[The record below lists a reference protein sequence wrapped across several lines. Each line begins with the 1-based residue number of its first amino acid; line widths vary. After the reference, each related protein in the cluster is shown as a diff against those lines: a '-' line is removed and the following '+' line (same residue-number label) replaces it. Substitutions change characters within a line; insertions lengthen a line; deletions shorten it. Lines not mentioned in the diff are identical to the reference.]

1 MKRIVITTMS
11 GLAFSTG
18 ACSPTDEPVKT
29 EEPTPVPDPEPN
41 GNRDDGSAGTNRK
54 KQLKTGLKV

>member
-41 GNRDDGSAGTNRK
+41 RK